1 MAAQLY
7 AAKNVHS
14 KALLD
19 YGTKKGHKQTII
31 AMEETDGEVT
41 EETLR
46 PQKKEIKRKLIE
58 DSDKDCV
65 DETPPKKFE
74 LLPSRKAAKKRVS
87 KDTSKGVCKE
97 KNRETEEHQQI
108 Y

>member
-31 AMEETDGEVT
+31 AMEETNGEVT

-46 PQKKEIKRKLIE
+46 PQKKEMKRKLIE
-58 DSDKDCV
+58 DSDEDFV
-65 DETPPKKFE
+65 VETPPKKFK
-74 LLPSRKAAKKRVS
+74 LLPSKKAAKKGCPKTPLKQRS
-87 KDTSKGVCKE
+87 MQRKE
-97 KNRETEEHQQI
+97 S
-108 Y
+108 

>member
-31 AMEETDGEVT
+31 TM

-46 PQKKEIKRKLIE
+46 PQKKEMKRKLIE
-58 DSDKDCV
+58 DSDKDFV
-65 DETPPKKFE
+65 DQTPPKKFN
-74 LLPSRKAAKKRVS
+74 LLPSKKAAKKGCPNTMKS
-87 KDTSKGVCKE
+87 KES
-97 KNRETEEHQQI
+97 
-108 Y
+108 